1 MRRRG
6 EAAGSRVSFLKL
18 FRLEHP
24 PFIGFVANV
33 NPKGD
38 EMKKATIVLI
48 IAFFFLGL
56 DAAVGAQQPQ
66 PHASVSMEKFDPP
79 AKLDDYN
86 AIIGIVTVTKIPGA
100 PNLVLHMLCIRSQ
113 QSPKN
118 TLSWGGLIVGPGVVE
133 GCGLVAIPSG
143 PLAGK
148 LVHEDGE
155 ILPGPPRE

>member
-1 MRRRG
+1 
-6 EAAGSRVSFLKL
+6 
-18 FRLEHP
+18 
-24 PFIGFVANV
+24 
-33 NPKGD
+33 
-38 EMKKATIVLI
+38 MKKAVMVLM
-48 IAFFFLGL
+48 IALLFLGL
-56 DAAVGAQQPQ
+56 NVALGAQPQ

-79 AKLDDYN
+79 AELDDYN

-100 PNLVLHMLCIRSQ
+100 PNLVLHILCIRSQ

-118 TLSWGGLIVGPGVVE
+118 TFSWGGRVVGPGVVE
-133 GCGLVAIPSG
+133 GCGPVAIPSG